1 MVLPL
6 IGGAFSR
13 QAFATI
19 ERSWREMKDAI
30 VLRDDQYV
38 LLMAKKN

>member
-6 IGGAFSR
+6 IGWAFSR

-19 ERSWREMKDAI
+19 EPSRREIKDVI
-30 VLRDDQYV
+30 VLQDDQYV
-38 LLMAKKN
+38 LLMAKK